1 MERCKVCRKKPKL
14 TRRVNCEGVV
24 FCSDEC
30 YEGYEDSPNDHDH
43 PYIDDYDAVRFE
55 YIEWMKSYDS
65 FLIGEQTKEN
75 LLEGIESV
83 LEDFADYYLLEGSDG
98 VFLREIYHYL
108 LSLEELVLLIER

>member
-43 PYIDDYDAVRFE
+43 PFIDDYDAVRFE

-65 FLIGEQTKEN
+65 FLLGEQTKEN

-83 LEDFADYYLLEGSDG
+83 LEDFADYYRLEGSDG
-98 VFLREIYHYL
+98 VFSREIYLYL